1 MLLGTIVNGIDSLN
15 FEALQTTICQSTAL
29 SLSIL
34 FPGAVVE
41 TNKQKLSGQP
51 GDTSPE
57 KRLKIFTIYRS
68 KELDSS
74 SDIREGNMKIDSLN
88 ILKKYCPK
96 GTWVFLSAKFLP
108 PGFQLWS

>member
-1 MLLGTIVNGIDSLN
+1 MLLGTHVNGIDSLI

-96 GTWVFLSAKFLP
+96 DTWVFLSAKFLP